1 MKLPRFIIK
10 ISVNLADEKKETLM
24 VETLLGYIGR
34 PFVRSYETIERFGLF
49 ILFQLKLVR
58 LYPYI
63 FKRPKILFA
72 QIETIGM
79 GCMGVISLTALFTGM
94 VEAIQ
99 LYNGFH
105 QFGAENFTGYT
116 VFYSITRELGPV
128 FASLMLIS
136 RSISAMAAELGTMRV
151 SEQID
156 AIDILGVN
164 SKEYLITPRIIA
176 TVISLPLLVIWFD
189 FIAVSSAY
197 LISTGVLGIN
207 SIAYQETLM
216 RLGEFDDI
224 MTGVIKAAVFGF
236 IVSSIGSYIGFHTNG
251 GARGVG
257 QATIAA
263 VVYSAVAIF
272 VTNYFISSLF
282 LYLDW

>member
-1 MKLPRFIIK
+1 MIERY
-10 ISVNLADEKKETLM
+10 
-24 VETLLGYIGR
+24 LGYIGR
-34 PFVRSYETIERFGLF
+34 PFLHFYDSIERFGLF
-49 ILFQLKLVR
+49 ILFQFSLIK
-58 LYPYI
+58 LYPLAI
-63 FKRPKILFA
+63 KRYKIVLT
-72 QIETIGM
+72 QIEVIGL
-79 GCMGVISLTALFTGM
+79 GCMGVITLTALFTGM

-99 LYNGFH
+99 LYDGFH
-105 QFGAENFTGYT
+105 QFGVENFIGYT
-116 VFYSITRELGPV
+116 IFLSITKELGPV

-189 FIAVSSAY
+189 FIAIGSAY
-197 LISTGVLGIN
+197 IISTNVLGIN
-207 SIAYQETLM
+207 PIAYQETLM
-216 RLGEFDDI
+216 KLGEFDDI

-236 IVSSIGSYIGFHTNG
+236 IVSSIGSYIGYHTSG

-257 QATIAA
+257 QSTIYA

-272 VTNYFISSLF
+272 IANYFISSLF

>member
-1 MKLPRFIIK
+1 MIESFF
-10 ISVNLADEKKETLM
+10 
-24 VETLLGYIGR
+24 GFIGR
-34 PFVRSYETIERFGLF
+34 PFLTILTSVENFGIF
-49 ILFQLKLVR
+49 ILFQFRLLKL
-58 LYPYI
+58 YPMVL
-63 FKRPKILFA
+63 KRPKILLT
-72 QIETIGM
+72 QIDVIGL
-79 GCMGVISLTALFTGM
+79 GCVGVVTLTALFTGM

-99 LYNGFH
+99 LYSGFH
-105 QFGAENFTGYT
+105 QFGIENFIGFTI
-116 VFYSITRELGPV
+116 FLSITKELGPV

-136 RSISAMAAELGTMRV
+136 RSISAMAAELGTMKV

-156 AIDILGVN
+156 AIDILGVD
-164 SKEYLITPRIIA
+164 SKEYLLAPRIVA

-197 LISTGVLGIN
+197 FISTSVLGIN
-207 SIAYQETLM
+207 PIAYQETVM

-224 MTGVIKAAVFGF
+224 MTGVIKAAVFGW
-236 IVSSIGSYIGFHTNG
+236 IVSMIGTYIGYHTSG

-257 QATIAA
+257 QSTIAA

-272 VTNYFISSLF
+272 IANYLLSSLF

>member
-1 MKLPRFIIK
+1 
-10 ISVNLADEKKETLM
+10 M
-24 VETLLGYIGR
+24 VERLLGYIGR
-34 PFVRSYETIERFGLF
+34 PFLQIFETIERFGLF
-49 ILFQLKLVR
+49 ILFQAQLFK
-58 LYPYI
+58 LYPLA
-63 FKRPKILFA
+63 FKRYKIVLT
-72 QIETIGM
+72 QIEVIGL
-79 GCMGVISLTALFTGM
+79 GCMGVITLTALFTGM

-116 VFYSITRELGPV
+116 IYYSISRELGPV

-189 FIAVSSAY
+189 FIAVTAAY
-197 LISTGVLGIN
+197 FISIHVLGIN
-207 SIAYQETLM
+207 PIAYQDTLM
-216 RLGEFDDI
+216 RLGEFDDM
-224 MTGVIKAAVFGF
+224 MTGVINATVFGF
-236 IVSSIGSYIGFHTNG
+236 IVSSIGSYIGYHTSG

-257 QATIAA
+257 QSTIYA

-272 VTNYFISSLF
+272 IANYFLSSLF

>member
-1 MKLPRFIIK
+1 MI
-10 ISVNLADEKKETLM
+10 
-24 VETLLGYIGR
+24 ETLLGYIGR
-34 PFVRSYETIERFGLF
+34 PFVHLYDTVERFGQF
-49 ILFQLKLVR
+49 ILFQIKLFA
-58 LYPYI
+58 LYP
-63 FKRPKILFA
+63 FVLRRSKIVLT
-72 QIETIGM
+72 QIEMVGM
-79 GCMGVISLTALFTGM
+79 GCMGVITLTALFTGM
-94 VEAIQ
+94 VLAIQ

-105 QFGAENFTGYT
+105 QFGAENFIGYT
-116 VFYSITRELGPV
+116 VYFSITRELGPV
-128 FASLMLIS
+128 FAALMLIS

-164 SKEYLITPRIIA
+164 SKEYLIAPRIVA

-189 FIAVSSAY
+189 FIAIGSGY
-197 LISTGVLGIN
+197 MISTGVLGIN
-207 SIAYQETLM
+207 PVAYEETLM

-224 MTGVIKAAVFGF
+224 MTGVIKAAVFGY
-236 IVSSIGSYIGFHTNG
+236 IVSSIGSYIGYHASG

-257 QATIAA
+257 QATIYA

-272 VTNYFISSLF
+272 IANYFLSSLF

>member
-1 MKLPRFIIK
+1 
-10 ISVNLADEKKETLM
+10 M
-24 VETLLGYIGR
+24 VERLFGVIGR
-34 PFVRSYETIERFGLF
+34 PFLTMFTSIEKFGLF
-49 ILFQLKLVR
+49 LLFQSHLFR
-58 LYPYI
+58 LYPLV
-63 FKRPKILFA
+63 FKRPKIVLT
-72 QIETIGM
+72 QIEVIGF
-79 GCMGVISLTALFTGM
+79 GCMGVVTLTALFTGM

-99 LYNGFH
+99 LYSGFH
-105 QFGAENFTGYT
+105 QFGIESFIGYT
-116 VFYSITRELGPV
+116 IFLSITKELGPV

-164 SKEYLITPRIIA
+164 SKEYLITPRIVA
-176 TVISLPLLVIWFD
+176 TVISLPLLVVWFD
-189 FIAVSSAY
+189 FIAVGSAY
-197 LISTGVLGIN
+197 MISTHVLGIN
-207 SIAYQETLM
+207 PIAYQETLM

-236 IVSSIGSYIGFHTNG
+236 IVSSIGSYIGYHTSG

-257 QATIAA
+257 QSTIYA

-272 VTNYFISSLF
+272 IANYFLSSLF

>member
-1 MKLPRFIIK
+1 MLERI
-10 ISVNLADEKKETLM
+10 
-24 VETLLGYIGR
+24 LGYIGR
-34 PFVRSYETIERFGLF
+34 PFIHSYESIERFGIF
-49 ILFQLKLVR
+49 ILFQFSLLKL
-58 LYPYI
+58 YPHV
-63 FKRPKILFA
+63 FKRSKIVLT
-72 QIETIGM
+72 QIEVIGL
-79 GCMGVISLTALFTGM
+79 GCMGVVTLTALFTGM

-99 LYNGFH
+99 LYSGFH
-105 QFGAENFTGYT
+105 QFGIENFIGYT
-116 VFYSITRELGPV
+116 IFLSITKELGPV

-164 SKEYLITPRIIA
+164 SKEYLITPRIVA

-189 FIAVSSAY
+189 FIAVGSAY
-197 LISTGVLGIN
+197 VISTNVLGIN
-207 SIAYQETLM
+207 PIAYQDTLM

-224 MTGVIKAAVFGF
+224 LTGIIKAAVFGF
-236 IVSSIGSYIGFHTNG
+236 IVSSIGSYIGYHTSG

-257 QATIAA
+257 QSTIYA

-272 VTNYFISSLF
+272 IANYFISSLF

>member
-1 MKLPRFIIK
+1 MMEKLLSFI
-10 ISVNLADEKKETLM
+10 
-24 VETLLGYIGR
+24 GH
-34 PFVRSYETIERFGLF
+34 PFLIILEAIERFGIF
-49 ILFQLKLVR
+49 ILFQVR
-58 LYPYI
+58 LLPLYPQVM
-63 FKRPKILFA
+63 KRPKILLT
-72 QIETIGM
+72 QIDVIGL
-79 GCMGVISLTALFTGM
+79 GCIGVVTLTGLFTGM

-99 LYNGFH
+99 LYGGFH
-105 QFGAENFTGYT
+105 QFGIESFIGYT
-116 VFYSITRELGPV
+116 IFLSITKELGPV

-189 FIAVSSAY
+189 FVAISSAY
-197 LISTGVLGIN
+197 VISTNVLGIN
-207 SIAYQETLM
+207 PIAYQETLM

-224 MTGVIKAAVFGF
+224 MTGVVKAAVFGF
-236 IVSSIGSYIGFHTNG
+236 IVSSIGSYIGYHTNG

-257 QATIAA
+257 ESTINA

-272 VTNYFISSLF
+272 ITNYFLSSLF

>member
-1 MKLPRFIIK
+1 ME
-10 ISVNLADEKKETLM
+10 NLLS
-24 VETLLGYIGR
+24 LIGR
-34 PFVRSYETIERFGLF
+34 PFLNIIDVIERFGVF
-49 ILFQLKLVR
+49 ILFQVR
-58 LYPYI
+58 LVPLYTHVI
-63 FKRPKILFA
+63 RRPKILLT
-72 QIETIGM
+72 QIDVIGL
-79 GCMGVISLTALFTGM
+79 GCVGVVTLTALFTGM

-99 LYNGFH
+99 LYSGFH
-105 QFGAENFTGYT
+105 QFGIESFIGYT
-116 VFYSITRELGPV
+116 IFLSITKELGPV

-136 RSISAMAAELGTMRV
+136 RSISAMSAELGTMRV

-164 SKEYLITPRIIA
+164 SKEYLITPRIVA

-189 FIAVSSAY
+189 FIAISSAY
-197 LISTGVLGIN
+197 IISTNVLGIN
-207 SIAYQETLM
+207 PIAYQDTLM

-236 IVSSIGSYIGFHTNG
+236 IVSSIGSYIGYHTSG

-257 QATIAA
+257 ESTINA

-272 VTNYFISSLF
+272 ITNYFLSSLF

>member
-1 MKLPRFIIK
+1 
-10 ISVNLADEKKETLM
+10 M

-34 PFVRSYETIERFGLF
+34 PFVQVYAAIERFGVF
-49 ILFQLKLVR
+49 VLFQLRLLP
-58 LYPYI
+58 LYPQVV
-63 FKRPKILFA
+63 KRPKIVLT
-72 QIETIGM
+72 QIDVIGL
-79 GCMGVISLTALFTGM
+79 GCMGVITLTALFTGM

-99 LYNGFH
+99 LYSGLH
-105 QFGAENFTGYT
+105 QFGVDNFIGYT
-116 VFYSITRELGPV
+116 IFLSITKELGPV

-164 SKEYLITPRIIA
+164 SKEYLITPRIVA

-189 FIAVSSAY
+189 FIAIGSAFF
-197 LISTGVLGIN
+197 ISTGVLGIN
-207 SIAYQETLM
+207 PIAYQDTLM
-216 RLGEFDDI
+216 RLGELDDI
-224 MTGVIKAAVFGF
+224 MMGVIKAAVFGF
-236 IVSSIGSYIGFHTNG
+236 VVSSIGSYIGYHTSG

-257 QATIAA
+257 ESTIYA

-272 VTNYFISSLF
+272 IANYFLSSLF

>member
-1 MKLPRFIIK
+1 MEK
-10 ISVNLADEKKETLM
+10 I
-24 VETLLGYIGR
+24 LGLIGR
-34 PFVRSYETIERFGLF
+34 PFLSFTEVIERFGVF
-49 ILFQLKLVR
+49 ILFQVR
-58 LYPYI
+58 LVPLYRHSMR
-63 FKRPKILFA
+63 RPKILLT
-72 QIETIGM
+72 QIDVIGL
-79 GCMGVISLTALFTGM
+79 GCVGVVTLTGLFTGM

-99 LYNGFH
+99 LYGGFH
-105 QFGAENFTGYT
+105 QFGIESFIGYT
-116 VFYSITRELGPV
+116 IFISITKELGPV

-189 FIAVSSAY
+189 FIAIGSAY
-197 LISTGVLGIN
+197 FISTNVLGIN
-207 SIAYQETLM
+207 PITYQETLM

-236 IVSSIGSYIGFHTNG
+236 IVSSIGSYIGYHTSG

-257 QATIAA
+257 ESTINA

-272 VTNYFISSLF
+272 ITNYFLSSLF

>member
-1 MKLPRFIIK
+1 
-10 ISVNLADEKKETLM
+10 M
-24 VETLLGYIGR
+24 VERFLGYIGR
-34 PFVRSYETIERFGLF
+34 PFLHFYDTIERFGLF
-49 ILFQLKLVR
+49 ILFQFSLFK
-58 LYPYI
+58 LYPLAFRRY
-63 FKRPKILFA
+63 KIVLT
-72 QIETIGM
+72 QIEVIGL

-99 LYNGFH
+99 LYDGFH
-105 QFGAENFTGYT
+105 QFGVENFIGYT
-116 VFYSITRELGPV
+116 IFLSITKELGPV

-156 AIDILGVN
+156 AIDILGVD

-189 FIAVSSAY
+189 FIAIGSAY
-197 LISTGVLGIN
+197 VISTGVLGIN
-207 SIAYQETLM
+207 PIAYQETLM

-236 IVSSIGSYIGFHTNG
+236 IVSSIGSYIGYHTSG

-257 QATIAA
+257 QSTIYA

-272 VTNYFISSLF
+272 IANYFLSALF

>member
-1 MKLPRFIIK
+1 
-10 ISVNLADEKKETLM
+10 M
-24 VETLLGYIGR
+24 VERFLGFIGR
-34 PFVRSYETIERFGLF
+34 PFVHFYDTIERFGVF
-49 ILFQLKLVR
+49 ILFQMHLFK
-58 LYPYI
+58 LYPQA
-63 FKRPKILFA
+63 FKRYKIVLT
-72 QIETIGM
+72 QIELIGL
-79 GCMGVISLTALFTGM
+79 GCMGVVTLTALFTGM

-99 LYNGFH
+99 LYDGFH
-105 QFGAENFTGYT
+105 QFGIETFIGYT
-116 VFYSITRELGPV
+116 IFLSITKELGPV

-189 FIAVSSAY
+189 FIAIGSAY
-197 LISTGVLGIN
+197 IISTNVLGIN
-207 SIAYQETLM
+207 PIAYQETLM
-216 RLGEFDDI
+216 RLGEFNDI

-236 IVSSIGSYIGFHTNG
+236 IVSSIGSYIGYHTSG

-257 QATIAA
+257 ESTIYA

-272 VTNYFISSLF
+272 IANYFLSALF
-282 LYLDW
+282 LYLEW

>member
-1 MKLPRFIIK
+1 
-10 ISVNLADEKKETLM
+10 M
-24 VETLLGYIGR
+24 VEKILGYIGR
-34 PFVRSYETIERFGLF
+34 PFVQSYEIVERFGIF
-49 ILFQLKLVR
+49 ILFQLKLLR
-58 LYPYI
+58 LYPHI
-63 FKRPKILFA
+63 LKRPKILLG
-72 QIETIGM
+72 QIETVGM
-79 GCMGVISLTALFTGM
+79 GCMGVITLTALFTGM

-116 VFYSITRELGPV
+116 IFYSITRELGPV

-156 AIDILGVN
+156 AIDILGVD
-164 SKEYLITPRIIA
+164 SKGYLITPRIVA

-189 FIAVSSAY
+189 FVSISSAY
-197 LISTGVLGIN
+197 VISIGVLGIN
-207 SIAYQETLM
+207 PIAYQDVLM

-224 MTGVIKAAVFGF
+224 MIGVIKAAVFGL
-236 IVSSIGSYIGFHTNG
+236 IVSSIGSYIGYHTNG

-257 QATIAA
+257 QSTIYA

-272 VTNYFISSLF
+272 VANYFLSALF

>member
-1 MKLPRFIIK
+1 M
-10 ISVNLADEKKETLM
+10 EK
-24 VETLLGYIGR
+24 LLGLLGR
-34 PFVRSYETIERFGLF
+34 PFLTIIEVMERFGIF
-49 ILFQLKLVR
+49 ILFQVR
-58 LYPYI
+58 LVPLYSHVMR
-63 FKRPKILFA
+63 RPKILLT
-72 QIETIGM
+72 QIDVIGL
-79 GCMGVISLTALFTGM
+79 GCVGVVTLTALFTGM

-99 LYNGFH
+99 LYSGFH
-105 QFGAENFTGYT
+105 QFGIETFIGYT
-116 VFYSITRELGPV
+116 IFLTITKELGPV

-197 LISTGVLGIN
+197 VVSTNVLGIN
-207 SIAYQETLM
+207 PIAYQETLM

-224 MTGVIKAAVFGF
+224 MTGIIKAAVFGF
-236 IVSSIGSYIGFHTNG
+236 IVSSIGSYIGYHTSG

-257 QATIAA
+257 ESTINA

-272 VTNYFISSLF
+272 ITNYFLSSLF

>member
-1 MKLPRFIIK
+1 
-10 ISVNLADEKKETLM
+10 M
-24 VETLLGYIGR
+24 VQSLLGFIGR
-34 PFVRSYETIERFGLF
+34 PFLDLYGMVERFGLF
-49 ILFQLKLVR
+49 LIFQGSLFK
-58 LYPYI
+58 LYPYV
-63 FKRPKILFA
+63 FRRPKILLT
-72 QIETIGM
+72 QIEVVGL
-79 GCMGVISLTALFTGM
+79 GCMGVVTLTALFTGM

-99 LYNGFH
+99 LYSGLH
-105 QFGAENFTGYT
+105 QFGVDNFIGYT
-116 VFYSITRELGPV
+116 IFLSIAKELGPV

-164 SKEYLITPRIIA
+164 SKEYLITPRIVA

-189 FIAVSSAY
+189 FIAIGAAY
-197 LISTGVLGIN
+197 MISTHVLGIN
-207 SIAYQETLM
+207 PNAYQETLL
-216 RLGEFDDI
+216 RLGEFKDI
-224 MTGVIKAAVFGF
+224 MTGVLKAAVFGF
-236 IVSSIGSYIGFHTNG
+236 IVSSIGSYIGYHTTG

-257 QATIAA
+257 QSTIYA

-272 VTNYFISSLF
+272 ITNYFLSSLF

>member
-1 MKLPRFIIK
+1 
-10 ISVNLADEKKETLM
+10 M

-34 PFVRSYETIERFGLF
+34 PFIHFYDRVERFGLF
-49 ILFQLKLVR
+49 ILFQVKLFK
-58 LYPYI
+58 LYPLA
-63 FKRPKILFA
+63 FKRYKIVLS
-72 QIETIGM
+72 QIEVIGL
-79 GCMGVISLTALFTGM
+79 GCMGVVTLTALFTGM

-99 LYNGFH
+99 LYDGFH
-105 QFGAENFTGYT
+105 QFGIESFIGYT
-116 VFYSITRELGPV
+116 IFLSITKELGPV

-189 FIAVSSAY
+189 FIAISSAY
-197 LISTGVLGIN
+197 VISTGVLGIN
-207 SIAYQETLM
+207 PIAYQETLM
-216 RLGEFDDI
+216 RLGEFNDI

-236 IVSSIGSYIGFHTNG
+236 IVSSIGSYIGYHTSG

-257 QATIAA
+257 QSTIYA

-272 VTNYFISSLF
+272 ITNYFLSALF
-282 LYLDW
+282 LYLDM

>member
-1 MKLPRFIIK
+1 
-10 ISVNLADEKKETLM
+10 M
-24 VETLLGYIGR
+24 VERLLSFVGR
-34 PFVRSYETIERFGLF
+34 PFLSFYDSIEKFGTF
-49 ILFQLKLVR
+49 ILFQLTLFK
-58 LYPYI
+58 LYPLV
-63 FKRPKILFA
+63 FKRPEILLT
-72 QIETIGM
+72 QIEVIGF
-79 GCMGVISLTALFTGM
+79 GCMGVVTLTALFTGM

-99 LYNGFH
+99 LYSGLH
-105 QFGAENFTGYT
+105 QFGVDNFIGYT
-116 VFYSITRELGPV
+116 IFLSITKELGPV

-164 SKEYLITPRIIA
+164 SKEYLITPRIVA

-189 FIAVSSAY
+189 FIAIGAAY
-197 LISTGVLGIN
+197 LISTHVLGIN
-207 SIAYQETLM
+207 PNAYQETLS
-216 RLGEFDDI
+216 RLGELNDI
-224 MTGVIKAAVFGF
+224 LTGVIKAAVFGF
-236 IVSSIGSYIGFHTNG
+236 IVSSIGSYIGYHTSG

-257 QATIAA
+257 QSTIYA

-272 VTNYFISSLF
+272 VANYFLSSLF

>member
-1 MKLPRFIIK
+1 MLER
-10 ISVNLADEKKETLM
+10 
-24 VETLLGYIGR
+24 LLGYIGR
-34 PFVRSYETIERFGLF
+34 PFVQSYATIEQFGVF
-49 ILFQLKLVR
+49 ILFQIQLFK
-58 LYPYI
+58 LYPLA
-63 FKRPKILFA
+63 FKRYKIVLK
-72 QIETIGM
+72 QIEVIGF
-79 GCMGVISLTALFTGM
+79 GCIGVVSLTALFTGM
-94 VEAIQ
+94 VLAIQ

-105 QFGAENFTGYT
+105 QFGAESFIGYT
-116 VFYSITRELGPV
+116 VFFSITRELGPV

-156 AIDILGVN
+156 AIDIMGVD

-189 FIAVSSAY
+189 FIAIGSGY
-197 LISTGVLGIN
+197 MISTGVLGIN
-207 SIAYQETLM
+207 PITYQDTLM

-224 MTGVIKAAVFGF
+224 FTGIIKAGVFGL
-236 IVSSIGSYIGFHTNG
+236 IVSSIGSYIGYHTSG

-257 QATIAA
+257 QATIYA

-272 VTNYFISSLF
+272 VTNYFLSALF
-282 LYLDW
+282 LYLDM

>member
-1 MKLPRFIIK
+1 ML
-10 ISVNLADEKKETLM
+10 ETI
-24 VETLLGYIGR
+24 LGYIGR
-34 PFVRSYETIERFGLF
+34 PFVRSYETIERFGVF
-49 ILFQLKLVR
+49 ILFQLKLFR
-58 LYPYI
+58 LYPHI
-63 FKRPKILFA
+63 FKRPKILFG
-72 QIETIGM
+72 QIETVGM
-79 GCMGVISLTALFTGM
+79 GCMGVITLTALFTGM

-156 AIDILGVN
+156 AIDILGVD
-164 SKEYLITPRIIA
+164 SKGYLITPRIIA

-189 FIAVSSAY
+189 FISISSAY

-207 SIAYQETLM
+207 PIAYQETLM

-236 IVSSIGSYIGFHTNG
+236 IVSSIGSYIGYHTSG

-257 QATIAA
+257 QSTIYA

-272 VTNYFISSLF
+272 VANYFLSALF

>member
-1 MKLPRFIIK
+1 MEKLL
-10 ISVNLADEKKETLM
+10 SL
-24 VETLLGYIGR
+24 IGR
-34 PFVRSYETIERFGLF
+34 PFLTILDRVEYFGVF
-49 ILFQLKLVR
+49 ILFQVR
-58 LYPYI
+58 LIPLYPHVMR
-63 FKRPKILFA
+63 RPKILLT
-72 QIETIGM
+72 QIDVIGL
-79 GCMGVISLTALFTGM
+79 GCVGVVTLTALFTGM

-99 LYNGFH
+99 LYSGFH
-105 QFGAENFTGYT
+105 QFGIESFIGYT
-116 VFYSITRELGPV
+116 IFLSITKELGPV

-164 SKEYLITPRIIA
+164 SKEYLIAPRIVA

-189 FIAVSSAY
+189 FIAISSAFF
-197 LISTGVLGIN
+197 ISTNVLGIN
-207 SIAYQETLM
+207 PIAYQETLM

-236 IVSSIGSYIGFHTNG
+236 IVSSIGSYIGYHTSG

-257 QATIAA
+257 ESTINA

-272 VTNYFISSLF
+272 ITNYFLSSLF

>member
-1 MKLPRFIIK
+1 
-10 ISVNLADEKKETLM
+10 M
-24 VETLLGYIGR
+24 VDRLLGFIGR
-34 PFVRSYETIERFGLF
+34 PFLNLYGVIERFGIFL
-49 ILFQLKLVR
+49 LFQANLFK

-63 FKRPKILFA
+63 FRRPKIVLT
-72 QIETIGM
+72 QIEIIGF

-136 RSISAMAAELGTMRV
+136 RSISAMAAELGTMKV
-151 SEQID
+151 GEQID

-164 SKEYLITPRIIA
+164 SKEYLITPRIVA
-176 TVISLPLLVIWFD
+176 TVISLPLLVVWFD
-189 FIAVSSAY
+189 FVAIGAAY
-197 LISTGVLGIN
+197 LISIYVLGIN
-207 SIAYQETLM
+207 PVTYQDTLM
-216 RLGEFDDI
+216 RLGDFTDI
-224 MTGVIKAAVFGF
+224 MTGVIKAGVFGF
-236 IVSSIGSYIGFHTNG
+236 IVSSIGSYIGYHTTG

-257 QATIAA
+257 QSTIYA

-272 VTNYFISSLF
+272 VANYFLSSLF

>member
-1 MKLPRFIIK
+1 
-10 ISVNLADEKKETLM
+10 M
-24 VETLLGYIGR
+24 VESFLGFFGR
-34 PFVRSYETIERFGLF
+34 PFVRLYEGIEGFGQF
-49 ILFQLKLVR
+49 VLFQLRLLM
-58 LYPYI
+58 LYPKVFSRSRI
-63 FKRPKILFA
+63 VLN
-72 QIETIGM
+72 QIEVIGF
-79 GCMGVISLTALFTGM
+79 GCMGVITLTALFTGM

-99 LYNGFH
+99 LYDGFH
-105 QFGAENFTGYT
+105 QFGVENFIGYT
-116 VFYSITRELGPV
+116 IFLSITKELGPV

-136 RSISAMAAELGTMRV
+136 RSVSAMAAELGTMRV

-156 AIDILGVN
+156 AIDILGVD
-164 SKEYLITPRIIA
+164 SKAYLITPRIVA

-189 FIAVSSAY
+189 FIAIGSAY

-207 SIAYQETLM
+207 PVAYQETLM

-236 IVSSIGSYIGFHTNG
+236 VVSSIGSYIGYHTSG

-257 QATIAA
+257 QSTIYA

-272 VTNYFISSLF
+272 IANYFLSSLF

>member
-1 MKLPRFIIK
+1 M
-10 ISVNLADEKKETLM
+10 EK
-24 VETLLGYIGR
+24 LLGLIGR
-34 PFVRSYETIERFGLF
+34 PFLTIIEVMERFGIF
-49 ILFQLKLVR
+49 ILFQVR
-58 LYPYI
+58 LVPLYSHVMR
-63 FKRPKILFA
+63 RPKILLT
-72 QIETIGM
+72 QIDVIGL
-79 GCMGVISLTALFTGM
+79 GCVGVVTLTALFTGM

-99 LYNGFH
+99 LYSGFH
-105 QFGAENFTGYT
+105 QFGIETFIGYT
-116 VFYSITRELGPV
+116 IFLTITKELGPV

-197 LISTGVLGIN
+197 LISTNVLGIN
-207 SIAYQETLM
+207 PIAYQETLM

-224 MTGVIKAAVFGF
+224 MTGIIKAAVFGF
-236 IVSSIGSYIGFHTNG
+236 IVSSIGSYIGYHTSG

-257 QATIAA
+257 ESTINA

-272 VTNYFISSLF
+272 ITNYFLSSLF

>member
-1 MKLPRFIIK
+1 MKLPRYLMEIL
-10 ISVNLADEKKETLM
+10 VNLADELKEAPM
-24 VETLLGYIGR
+24 VEKVLGYIGR
-34 PFVRSYETIERFGLF
+34 PFINFYEIIERFGLF
-49 ILFQLKLVR
+49 ILFQTQLFK
-58 LYPYI
+58 LYPLA
-63 FKRPKILFA
+63 FKRYKIVLT
-72 QIETIGM
+72 QIDVIGF
-79 GCMGVISLTALFTGM
+79 GCIGVITLTALFTGM

-99 LYNGFH
+99 LYDGFH
-105 QFGAENFTGYT
+105 QFGIENFIGYT
-116 VFYSITRELGPV
+116 IFLSITKELGPV

-164 SKEYLITPRIIA
+164 AKEYLITPRIIA

-189 FIAVSSAY
+189 FIAIGSSY
-197 LISTGVLGIN
+197 VISTGVLGIN
-207 SIAYQETLM
+207 PIAYQETLM
-216 RLGEFDDI
+216 RLGEMSDI

-236 IVSSIGSYIGFHTNG
+236 IVSSIGSYIGFHTSG

-257 QATIAA
+257 QSTIYA

-272 VTNYFISSLF
+272 VTNYFLSALF

>member
-1 MKLPRFIIK
+1 MM
-10 ISVNLADEKKETLM
+10 EK
-24 VETLLGYIGR
+24 LLGLIGR
-34 PFVRSYETIERFGLF
+34 PFLTIIEVMERFGIF
-49 ILFQLKLVR
+49 ILFQVR
-58 LYPYI
+58 LVPLYSHVMR
-63 FKRPKILFA
+63 RPKILLT
-72 QIETIGM
+72 QIDVIGL
-79 GCMGVISLTALFTGM
+79 GCVGVVTLTALFTGM

-99 LYNGFH
+99 LYSGFH
-105 QFGAENFTGYT
+105 QFGIETFIGYT
-116 VFYSITRELGPV
+116 IFLTITKELGPV

-197 LISTGVLGIN
+197 LISTNVLGIN
-207 SIAYQETLM
+207 PIAYQETLM

-224 MTGVIKAAVFGF
+224 MTGIIKAAVFGF
-236 IVSSIGSYIGFHTNG
+236 IVSSIGSYIGYHTSG

-257 QATIAA
+257 ESTINA

-272 VTNYFISSLF
+272 ITNYFLSSLF

>member
-1 MKLPRFIIK
+1 
-10 ISVNLADEKKETLM
+10 M
-24 VETLLGYIGR
+24 VERLLGYIGR
-34 PFVRSYETIERFGLF
+34 PFVRFYDTIENFGQF
-49 ILFQLKLVR
+49 VLFQLQLFK
-58 LYPYI
+58 LYPHV
-63 FKRPKILFA
+63 FKRSKTVLT
-72 QIETIGM
+72 QIEVIGM
-79 GCMGVISLTALFTGM
+79 GCMGVVTLTALFTGM
-94 VEAIQ
+94 VLAIQ

-105 QFGAENFTGYT
+105 QFGAENFIGYT
-116 VFYSITRELGPV
+116 VFFSIARELGPV

-189 FIAVSSAY
+189 FIAIGSAY
-197 LISTGVLGIN
+197 MISTSVLGIN
-207 SIAYQETLM
+207 PITYQETLM
-216 RLGEFDDI
+216 RLGDMNDI
-224 MTGVIKAAVFGF
+224 LTGVAKAAVFGF
-236 IVSSIGSYIGFHTNG
+236 IVSSIGSYIGYHTTG

-257 QATIAA
+257 QSTIYA

-272 VTNYFISSLF
+272 VTNYFLSSLF

>member
-1 MKLPRFIIK
+1 MEK
-10 ISVNLADEKKETLM
+10 I
-24 VETLLGYIGR
+24 LGFIGR
-34 PFVRSYETIERFGLF
+34 PFLNSMNVIEHFGVFIVFQIKLF
-49 ILFQLKLVR
+49 P
-58 LYPYI
+58 LYLHVMR
-63 FKRPKILFA
+63 RPKILLGH
-72 QIETIGM
+72 IDVIGL
-79 GCMGVISLTALFTGM
+79 GCVGVVTLTALFTGM

-99 LYNGFH
+99 LYGGFR
-105 QFGAENFTGYT
+105 QFGIESFIGYT
-116 VFYSITRELGPV
+116 IFLSITKELGPV

-164 SKEYLITPRIIA
+164 SKEYLITPRIVA

-189 FIAVSSAY
+189 FVAVGAAY
-197 LISTGVLGIN
+197 VISTTALGIN
-207 SIAYQETLM
+207 PVAYQETLM

-224 MTGVIKAAVFGF
+224 MTGVIKVAVFGF
-236 IVSSIGSYIGFHTNG
+236 IVSSIGSYIGYHTTG

-257 QATIAA
+257 QSTISA

-272 VTNYFISSLF
+272 VTNYFLSSLF

>member
-1 MKLPRFIIK
+1 MIEQLF
-10 ISVNLADEKKETLM
+10 
-24 VETLLGYIGR
+24 GFIGR
-34 PFVRSYETIERFGLF
+34 PFLNIVEAIERFGIF
-49 ILFQLKLVR
+49 ILFQVR
-58 LYPYI
+58 LVPLYLHVM
-63 FKRPKILFA
+63 KRPKILLT
-72 QIETIGM
+72 QIDVIGL
-79 GCMGVISLTALFTGM
+79 GCIGVVTLTALFTGM

-105 QFGAENFTGYT
+105 QFGIESFMGYT
-116 VFYSITRELGPV
+116 IFLSITKELGPV

-164 SKEYLITPRIIA
+164 SKEYLIIPRIVA

-189 FIAVSSAY
+189 AIAIGSAY

-207 SIAYQETLM
+207 PIAYQETLM

-224 MTGVIKAAVFGF
+224 MTGIIKAAVFGF
-236 IVSSIGSYIGFHTNG
+236 IVSSIGSYIGYHTTG

-257 QATIAA
+257 ESTIYA
-263 VVYSAVAIF
+263 VVYSAVSIF
-272 VTNYFISSLF
+272 IANYFLSSLF